1 MINQK
6 EFLKF
11 GREIGIDKDILEIA
25 WKNKAQN
32 SSVLQ
37 IIADYKAKLY
47 GSCMSPR
54 PKPLLT
60 PGYWECI
67 DSIWVWIPA
76 I

>member
-1 MINQK
+1 MIQEK
-6 EFLKF
+6 EFLKL
-11 GREIGIDKDILEIA
+11 GREIGIAKDILAISWE
-25 WKNKAQN
+25 NKGQN
-32 SSVLQ
+32 YSVFQ
-37 IIADYKAKLY
+37 IIADYKAKLS

-67 DSIWVWIPA
+67 DSIWVWIPL